1 MNEYLNVV
9 RELNSQGDKTR
20 TNSTNKE
27 AGGCL
32 TVQEVLPTPPGKQLF
47 VMSQRAHLNPET
59 NCLSM
64 RVLSS
69 LGHETKA

>member
-69 LGHETKA
+69 LGHKTKA